1 MMDDKDLGLRIWAE
15 FSASRADPPSWI
27 RKFGSFPVSTQL
39 CARDGGT
46 FACHVKEKVKK
57 GTYSLYSLALEKA
70 DIGVVMALRDTSEP
84 VVWDLAGK
92 IIIDS
97 SVGTLLPGASFKE
110 IRAMEDNDDFAD
122 IIDDAI
128 FGSDADEAILMTP
141 ENRPFAVFMLGDDGT
156 YKVLKGMDS
165 EGAIC
170 ALAIIQY

>member
-1 MMDDKDLGLRIWAE
+1 MNDKELGPKIWTE
-15 FSASRADPPSWI
+15 FAASRANPPEWM
-27 RKFGSFPVSTQL
+27 RKFGSFPVSSQL
-39 CARDGGT
+39 CAGDGGT

-70 DIGVVMALRDTSEP
+70 DIGVIMALHEGSEP
-84 VVWDLAGK
+84 VEWDIAGG

-97 SVGTLLPGASFKE
+97 SVGTILPGPSLKE
-110 IRAMEDNDDFAD
+110 IRAMEANDDFAD

-156 YKVLKGMDS
+156 YNVLKGLDKD
-165 EGAIC
+165 GIVC
-170 ALAIIQY
+170 ALAIVQH